1 MRKTDLIL
9 VNTFF
14 FCTFSL
20 FELQKLHYMNKN
32 VSVLEL
38 DFWEFAM
45 YNGTY
50 QLGGEISMILD
61 FSQNGLTVVFE
72 INED

>member
-1 MRKTDLIL
+1 
-9 VNTFF
+9 
-14 FCTFSL
+14 
-20 FELQKLHYMNKN
+20 MNKN